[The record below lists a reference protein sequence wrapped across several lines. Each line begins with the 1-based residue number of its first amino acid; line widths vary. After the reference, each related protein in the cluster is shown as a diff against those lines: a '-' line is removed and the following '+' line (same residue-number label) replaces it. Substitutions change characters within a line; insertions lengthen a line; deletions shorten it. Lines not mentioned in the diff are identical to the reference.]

1 MSNATYFQRNI
12 NGVIHAYMEVNGK
25 TIEIPSYYWEI
36 KQKFDFPKVWLY
48 DNELASSFG
57 DYHFYNIKD
66 YFKDIERINNELCH
80 PKQPIGFGPYIDFE
94 QLRDSKT
101 YSIDDF
107 FVQYK
112 PGDEYFTIWDH
123 NIIDNKPRQINWLDR
138 NDRQQPIIFKPII
151 SLKGIPKTVDVPRSN
166 SQNTQSSV
174 ENMVFRLIAKLGF
187 DKYPMNQTP
196 HRFFKLLP
204 EQTGNYSNSVFDS
217 GVLFRFGHD
226 TYGDNYL
233 NFVLIDSAAMQFIIY
248 SIYKDHLM
256 YRSHIKNI
264 KELTK
269 ELKNIKMNRDKY
281 LIKTYGLNQKSR

>member
-1 MSNATYFQRNI
+1 MSGATYFQRNI
-12 NGVIHAYMEVNGK
+12 NGVIHTYMEVNGK
-25 TIEIPSYYWEI
+25 TIEIPSYYWET

-57 DYHFYNIKD
+57 DYRLYNIND
-66 YFKDIERINNELCH
+66 YTKEIELVTNGYYN
-80 PKQPIGFGPYIDFE
+80 KKPISFGPYIDFE

-112 PGDEYFTIWDH
+112 PGENILTIWDH
-123 NIIDNKPRQINWLDR
+123 NIINNKPRQINWLDST
-138 NDRQQPIIFKPII
+138 DKQQPIIFKPII

-166 SQNTQSSV
+166 LQNNQSSV

-204 EQTGNYSNSVFDS
+204 EKTGNYSNSVFDS
-217 GVLFRFGHD
+217 GVLFRFGHG

-233 NFVLIDSAAMQFIIY
+233 NLVLIDSATMQFQTY
-248 SIYKDHLM
+248 SIYNNHIM
-256 YRSHIKNI
+256 YQSHIKNI
-264 KELTK
+264 TELTK
-269 ELKNIKMNRDKY
+269 KLKNIKMNRDKY